1 METVPETV
9 PSTVNAKVQGE
20 GKGFRTDADGFA
32 AHRNLLKTVW
42 RYREKGEERLMK
54 KKVLSVVLSAAMAS
68 AVLAGCGSK
77 GSDTAATEAGSAATE
92 AATAAATEAAAATT
106 EAADTA
112 AINGG
117 RVYLLNFKPETDEAW
132 QELASKYNDLGGNVT
147 VLTAADGQY
156 ATTLQSEMA
165 KSEAPTIFNIGNAN
179 DVATWKDYLY
189 DLSDSDLYKH
199 VSDHSLDI
207 KSDDKTVAIAN
218 CYEAYGIIYN
228 KTLLSDYCTLDNA
241 VIKSPDDIKD
251 FDTLKKVADDL
262 NKRVDEMNEQF
273 GFRFRRPRQRFFL
286 EILRTP
292 CKHASVL

>member
-1 METVPETV
+1 
-9 PSTVNAKVQGE
+9 
-20 GKGFRTDADGFA
+20 
-32 AHRNLLKTVW
+32 
-42 RYREKGEERLMK
+42 MK

-189 DLSDSDLYKH
+189 DLRIRPLRSRTAMKH
-199 VSDHSLDI
+199 TASFTTRHCFPITAHWTTRLSRALM
-207 KSDDKTVAIAN
+207 
-218 CYEAYGIIYN
+218 
-228 KTLLSDYCTLDNA
+228 TLRIS
-241 VIKSPDDIKD
+241 IPS
-251 FDTLKKVADDL
+251 
-262 NKRVDEMNEQF
+262 
-273 GFRFRRPRQRFFL
+273 RR
-286 EILRTP
+286 LRMI
-292 CKHASVL
+292 